1 MRFTISGIL
10 LLIFITYAYGVLPIG
25 LLSQLENITYDMRV
39 RFTMPGTVDPRVV
52 IVDIDE
58 QSMAVEGQFPWRRD
72 RLALLVNNLFEQYH
86 VKVVGFDIVFAESD
100 SHTEVARTL
109 FEELTANQVIEQ
121 PVIASDASAFTSEQP
136 VSATAPPVLGSQ
148 YDYDGIFAASLKNR
162 PVVLA
167 YLFKQKGQGAV
178 ETIGMLPPPLDVNP
192 SQLRFIEPAGYTGN
206 IEQLQNAAATAG
218 FFDNPTQSP
227 DGVFRRVPL
236 LQEYDGKL
244 YSSLA
249 LAVYRAAKGWPPI
262 GFRFYSADPADWSNL
277 DLEWVLIGDTRV
289 PVDENIAVYV
299 PYRGPMYSFNY
310 VSAADVIAGKASA
323 DVLRD
328 AIVLVGTSAPGLL
341 DLRVT
346 PVGEAYAG
354 VEVHAN
360 LVSGLLDGRIK
371 YHPEYVR
378 GIHVDLLLLF
388 GIFLTWLYMRRQIVT
403 STLVT
408 FGALAV
414 VIAGNLALWQYSN
427 FIVPLASPLIFIV
440 LLFGSHMVYGFF
452 IESRGK
458 RQLSHLFGQYIPPEL
473 VEEMA
478 RDPGDFTLT
487 GESREMSVL
496 FSDVRNFT
504 NMSEGLSPTD
514 LTRLMNE
521 YLTVM
526 TRIIH
531 EQRGTIDKYI
541 GDAIMAFWG
550 APLADTDHAQ
560 HAVQA
565 ALDMTKAAEK
575 LRAEFKN
582 RGWPALHIGV
592 GVNTGPM
599 NVGNMGSEFRMAYTV
614 MGDAVNL
621 GSRLEG
627 LTKEYGVP
635 VLVSDTTREQAPDMQ
650 FLELD
655 RVRVKGKDKPVAIF
669 MPLGPRAM
677 LPADVK
683 ATLARHKQALQ
694 YYRAR
699 QWDSAEREFFA
710 LQQLGHHKAV
720 YDLYLARIQRLRQAP
735 PEAGWD
741 GVTVFKTK

>member
-1 MRFTISGIL
+1 MRFAISGIL
-10 LLIFITYAYGVLPIG
+10 LLIFISYAYEVLPIG
-25 LLSQLENITYDMRV
+25 LLSQLENIAYDMRV
-39 RFTMPGTVDPRVV
+39 RLTMPGTVDPRVV

-58 QSMAVEGQFPWRRD
+58 QSLAVEGQFPWRRD
-72 RLALLVNNLFEQYH
+72 RLALLVDNLFAQYH

-109 FEELTANQVIEQ
+109 FEELTAQQ
-121 PVIASDASAFTSEQP
+121 SG
-136 VSATAPPVLGSQ
+136 APPDAALPAAQDNVQAVTETPAPVLPSQ
-148 YDYDGIFAASLKNR
+148 YDYDGIFADSLRNR

-167 YLFKQKGQGAV
+167 YIFKQSGQGTV
-178 ETIGMLPPPLDVNP
+178 ETIGVLPPPLEVNP
-192 SQLRFIEPAGYTGN
+192 LQLHFIEPAGYTAN
-206 IEQLQNAAATAG
+206 IERLQDAAATAG
-218 FFDNPTQSP
+218 FFDNPTLSP

-236 LQEYDGKL
+236 LQEYNGKL

-249 LAVYRAAKGWPPI
+249 LAIYRAAQGWPSI
-262 GFRFYSADPADWSNL
+262 GFRFFSEDPADWNNL
-277 DLEWVLIGDTRV
+277 DLEWVLVGDTRI
-289 PVDENIAVYV
+289 PVDEEVAVYV
-299 PYRGPMYSFNY
+299 PYRGPMYSFPY
-310 VSAADVIAGKASA
+310 VSAADVIAGTAPA

-346 PVGEAYAG
+346 PVGEKYAG

-378 GIHVDLLLLF
+378 GIHIDILLLF
-388 GIFLTWLYMRRQIVT
+388 GILLTWLYMRRQIVT
-403 STLVT
+403 STLLTIV
-408 FGALAV
+408 ALLL
-414 VIAGNLALWQYSN
+414 VIGGNLALWQYGN
-427 FIVPLASPLIFIV
+427 FVVPLASPLIFIV
-440 LLFGSHMVYGFF
+440 LLFGAHMVYGFF

-478 RDPGDFTLT
+478 RDPGDFTLA

-496 FSDVRNFT
+496 FSDVRDFT
-504 NMSEGLSPTD
+504 HMSEGLSPTD

-550 APLADTDHAQ
+550 APLADADHAQ

-565 ALDMTKAAEK
+565 ALEMERAAEK
-575 LRAEFKN
+575 LRADFKN

-669 MPLGPRAM
+669 VPLGPRAT

-694 YYRAR
+694 YYRAQ

-720 YDLYLARIQRLRQAP
+720 YELYLARIQRLRQQP
-735 PEAGWD
+735 PAAGWD
-741 GVTVFKTK
+741 GVTVFTTK